1 MNEASVGSPP
11 FSGYAL
17 RRVVVAPDL
26 EALRGPLHG
35 QHQLPLHLDSSARPV
50 YDFGSPR
57 DRAQAYQLVLLEA
70 VTTGDLEQWLQSDEL
85 LRLWPD
91 LYLPRVVRA
100 AWQSRHRVLAQIGAG
115 PHVPQL

>member
-1 MNEASVGSPP
+1 MSPP

-26 EALRGPLHG
+26 DALRGPLHG
-35 QHQLPLHLDSSARPV
+35 RRQLPLHLDSSARPF
-50 YDFGSPR
+50 YDFASGR

-70 VTTGDLEQWLQSDEL
+70 GDPADLEQWLQHAEL
-85 LRLWPD
+85 LRLWPE
-91 LYLPRVVRA
+91 LYLPRNVRA
-100 AWQSRHRVLAQIGAG
+100 AWQSQHAVLARIGAG